1 MNAPVKKELTEAQRE
16 KRRRKR
22 KARAAKIAA
31 DKARAK
37 ASGLPY
43 PVTREAVQARYNMT
57 SLAALEERGRGLQAA
72 GWPVSKWITFAID
85 CIALGLL
92 VGVYE
97 AKTTR
102 SKYVY
107 VFSPDKSQRFKV
119 RFSNHAPTMTRQGSA
134 DSDFYVGVSNG
145 LVTTTVDAMAE
156 VRKRFFPQEV
166 AP

>member
-1 MNAPVKKELTEAQRE
+1 MPKELTEERRE
-16 KRRRKR
+16 ALRQKRKR
-22 KARAAKIAA
+22 KRAR
-31 DKARAK
+31 RAERNR
-37 ASGLPY
+37 AQGLPDPQASR
-43 PVTREAVQARYNMT
+43 PVRYNMT
-57 SLAALEERGRGLQAA
+57 TLAALEERGRGLQAA

-92 VGVYE
+92 VGIYE

-119 RFSNHAPTMTRQGSA
+119 RFSNHAPAVSRQEQA

-145 LVTTTVDAMAE
+145 KVTTTVDAMAE